1 MTDEMDRDQQPGPSL
16 TEVILMG
23 ASGVFNALMNSS
35 GEDLVVAQAIYQ
47 TVGTLMQVEAVKLQ
61 AQQEALARQA
71 AAENPRGRLIAMP
84 PRV

>member
-1 MTDEMDRDQQPGPSL
+1 MDDMEQAQSGPSL

-47 TVGTLMQVEAVKLQ
+47 TVGTLMQVEAVKIQ
-61 AQQEALARQA
+61 AQQQALIDQQRASQP
-71 AAENPRGRLIAMP
+71 ERGRLITMP
-84 PRV
+84 PRGL